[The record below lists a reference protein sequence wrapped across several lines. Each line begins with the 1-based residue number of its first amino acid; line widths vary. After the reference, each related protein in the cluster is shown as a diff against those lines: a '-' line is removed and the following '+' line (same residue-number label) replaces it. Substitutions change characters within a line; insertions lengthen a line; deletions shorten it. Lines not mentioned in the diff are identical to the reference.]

1 MATLILLVYAFFLAA
16 ILLYNLLQ
24 LNLLFHYLRRG
35 EIAPPPPLD
44 PARLPLVTI
53 QLPLFN
59 EPYVAE
65 RLIDNILA
73 LDYPRDRFEVQVL
86 DDSTDGTTALCE
98 AKAAHYR
105 AQGFD
110 VQVIHRTDRWGYKA
124 GALADGLPR
133 AKGEFVAV
141 FDADFLPN
149 PQFLRRTL
157 GYFQDPKVG
166 VVQTRWTHLNEDYSL
181 FAKLQA
187 LQLNV
192 HFTIEQMGRRA
203 GHHFLQFNGTAGI
216 WRKSAIADA
225 GGWRADTLTEDLDL
239 SYRAQMR
246 GWEILYLEEVEA
258 PAELPV
264 EMNGIK
270 SQQFRWMKG
279 GAENARL
286 LTPLVLKADL
296 PLATRLHALAHL
308 FNSSVFLAVL
318 MIALTSVALVPF
330 MDQLGAYTGF
340 LSLSLLGL
348 VGVATVY
355 FVANLRLLPRPRTLR
370 QVLALIFYFP
380 LLLTLSMGLSLHNS
394 VAVIEGLLGIKSSFV
409 RTPKFNIVGQRR
421 GKMDRRQ
428 RNPIGKSLIVEG
440 LLTLLFAAALG
451 MAVSLQSYG
460 FFIFHLM
467 LTIGFGAIFVAS
479 WRER

>member
-1 MATLILLVYAFFLAA
+1 MLTVIFGIYVFSLAVILA
-16 ILLYNLLQ
+16 YNFLQ
-24 LNLLFHYLRRG
+24 LNLLAHYVATGRRS
-35 EIAPPPPLD
+35 PPPPID
-44 PARLPLVTI
+44 PDNLPLVTV

-73 LDYPRDRFEVQVL
+73 LDYPRDRLEVQVL
-86 DDSTDGTTALCE
+86 DDSTDATTAICE
-98 AKAAHYR
+98 KRVAFYR
-105 AQGFD
+105 DQGFD
-110 VQVIHRTDRWGYKA
+110 IKVIHRSNRSGYKA
-124 GALADGLPR
+124 GALASGLPL
-133 AKGEFVAV
+133 AKGEFVAI

-149 PQFLRRTL
+149 PQFLQKTL
-157 GYFQDPKVG
+157 GYFRNPRVG

-192 HFTIEQMGRRA
+192 HFTVEQMGRKA

-216 WRKSAIADA
+216 WRRQAILDA

-239 SYRAQMR
+239 SYRAQMK
-246 GWEILYLEEVEA
+246 GWEIVFLDDVEA

-286 LTPLVLKADL
+286 LSPMVLNGDFPLSTK
-296 PLATRLHALAHL
+296 LHALAHL
-308 FNSSVFLAVL
+308 FNSSIFVAVL
-318 MIALTSVALVPF
+318 MLALTSVALLPF
-330 MDQLGAYTGF
+330 FDQLSVDTRF
-340 LSLSLLGL
+340 LSFSLLGL
-348 VGVATVY
+348 VGVAAVY
-355 FVANLRLLPRPRTLR
+355 FYANFRLLPRPLALR

-380 LLLTLSMGLSLHNS
+380 VLLTMSLGLSFHNT
-394 VAVIEGLLGIKSSFV
+394 VAVIEGFLGIKSSFV
-409 RTPKFNIVGQRR
+409 RTPKYNIVGRMRTTVDKAQ
-421 GKMDRRQ
+421 KI
-428 RNPIGKSLIVEG
+428 PISNSLLIEG
-440 LLTLLFAAALG
+440 LLALIFASALVMG
-451 MAVSLQSYG
+451 VVFQTWG
-460 FFIFHLM
+460 FFVFHLM
-467 LTIGFGAIFVAS
+467 LAVGFGTVFVVS

>member
-1 MATLILLVYAFFLAA
+1 MATLILVVYAFFLAA

-35 EIAPPPPLD
+35 KIVPPPPLD
-44 PARLPLVTI
+44 PASLPLVTI
-53 QLPLFN
+53 QLPLYN

-86 DDSTDGTTALCE
+86 DDSTDGTTAQCE
-98 AKAAHYR
+98 RKAAHFR

-110 VQVIHRTDRWGYKA
+110 IQVIHRTDRWGYKA

-133 AKGEFVAV
+133 AKGEFIAV

-157 GYFQDPKVG
+157 GYFQHPKVG

-246 GWEILYLEEVEA
+246 GWEIVYLEDVEA

-286 LTPLVLKADL
+286 LTPLVLKADI
-296 PLATRLHALAHL
+296 PLSTRLHAMAHL
-308 FNSSVFLAVL
+308 LNSSVFLAVL
-318 MIALTSVALVPF
+318 MIALTSVALVPV
-330 MDQLGAYTGF
+330 MDRYGAYTGF

-380 LLLTLSMGLSLHNS
+380 LLLTLSMGLSFHNS

-409 RTPKFNIVGQRR
+409 RTPKFNIVGQQR
-421 GKMDRRQ
+421 GKTDRRQ
-428 RNPIGKSLIVEG
+428 RNPIGKSLIIEG
-440 LLTLLFAAALG
+440 LLTLLFASALVI
-451 MAVSLQSYG
+451 AVSLQSYG

-467 LTIGFGAIFVAS
+467 LAIGFGAIFVAS

>member
-1 MATLILLVYAFFLAA
+1 LATLILVVYAFFLAA

-35 EIAPPPPLD
+35 KIAPPPSLD
-44 PARLPLVTI
+44 PASLPLVTI
-53 QLPLFN
+53 QLPLYN

-98 AKAAHYR
+98 RKATHYR

-110 VQVIHRTDRWGYKA
+110 IQVIHRTDRWGYKA

-133 AKGEFVAV
+133 AKGEFIAV

-246 GWEILYLEEVEA
+246 GWEIVYLEDVEA

-286 LTPLVLKADL
+286 LTPLVLKADI
-296 PLATRLHALAHL
+296 PLATRLHAMAHL
-308 FNSSVFLAVL
+308 LNSSVFLAVL
-318 MIALTSVALVPF
+318 MIALTSVALVPV
-330 MDQLGAYTGF
+330 MDQYGAYTGF

-355 FVANLRLLPRPRTLR
+355 FVANLHLLPRPRTLR

-380 LLLTLSMGLSLHNS
+380 LLLTLSMGLSFHNS

-421 GKMDRRQ
+421 GKTDRRQ
-428 RNPIGKSLIVEG
+428 RNPIGKSLIIEG
-440 LLTLLFAAALG
+440 LLTLLFASALVI
-451 MAVSLQSYG
+451 AVSLQSYG

-467 LTIGFGAIFVAS
+467 LAIGFGAIFVAS

>member
-1 MATLILLVYAFFLAA
+1 MATLILVVYAFFLAA

-35 EIAPPPPLD
+35 KIVPPPPLD
-44 PARLPLVTI
+44 LASLPLVTI
-53 QLPLFN
+53 QLPLYN

-98 AKAAHYR
+98 RKAAHYR

-110 VQVIHRTDRWGYKA
+110 IQVMHRTDRWGYKA

-133 AKGEFVAV
+133 AKGEFIAV

-157 GYFQDPKVG
+157 GYFQHPKVG

-246 GWEILYLEEVEA
+246 GWEIVYLEDVEA

-286 LTPLVLKADL
+286 LTPLVLKADI
-296 PLATRLHALAHL
+296 PLSTRLHAMAHL
-308 FNSSVFLAVL
+308 LNSSVFLAVL
-318 MIALTSVALVPF
+318 MIALTSVALVPV
-330 MDQLGAYTGF
+330 MDRYGAYTGF

-355 FVANLRLLPRPRTLR
+355 FVANLRLLPRPRTFR

-380 LLLTLSMGLSLHNS
+380 LLLTLSMGLSFHNS

-409 RTPKFNIVGQRR
+409 RTPKFNIVGQQR
-421 GKMDRRQ
+421 GKTDRRQ
-428 RNPIGKSLIVEG
+428 RNPIGKSLIIEG
-440 LLTLLFAAALG
+440 LLTLLFASALVI
-451 MAVSLQSYG
+451 AVSLQSYG

-467 LTIGFGAIFVAS
+467 LAIGFGAIFVAS

>member
-1 MATLILLVYAFFLAA
+1 MATLILVVYAFFLAA

-35 EIAPPPPLD
+35 KIVPPPPLD
-44 PARLPLVTI
+44 LASLPLVTI
-53 QLPLFN
+53 QLPLYN

-98 AKAAHYR
+98 RKAAHYR

-110 VQVIHRTDRWGYKA
+110 IQVIHRTDRWGYKA

-133 AKGEFVAV
+133 AKGEFIAV

-157 GYFQDPKVG
+157 GYFQHPKVG

-246 GWEILYLEEVEA
+246 GWEIVYLEDVEA

-286 LTPLVLKADL
+286 LTPLVLKADI
-296 PLATRLHALAHL
+296 PLSTRLHAMAHL
-308 FNSSVFLAVL
+308 LNSSVFLAVL
-318 MIALTSVALVPF
+318 MIALTSVALVPV
-330 MDQLGAYTGF
+330 MDRYGAYTGF

-355 FVANLRLLPRPRTLR
+355 FVANLRLLPRPRTFR

-380 LLLTLSMGLSLHNS
+380 LLLTLSMGLSFHNS

-409 RTPKFNIVGQRR
+409 RTPKFNIVGQQR
-421 GKMDRRQ
+421 GKTDRRQ
-428 RNPIGKSLIVEG
+428 RNPIGKSLIIEG
-440 LLTLLFAAALG
+440 LLTLLFASALVI
-451 MAVSLQSYG
+451 AVSLQSYG

-467 LTIGFGAIFVAS
+467 LAIGFGAIFVAS

>member
-1 MATLILLVYAFFLAA
+1 MATLILGVYAFFLAA

-35 EIAPPPPLD
+35 RVPSPPPLD
-44 PARLPLVTI
+44 PASLPLVTI

-73 LDYPRDRFEVQVL
+73 LDYPRERLEVQVL
-86 DDSTDGTTALCE
+86 DDSTDGTTTLCE
-98 AKAAHYR
+98 RKAAHYR

-110 VQVIHRTDRWGYKA
+110 IQVIHRTDRWGYKA

-149 PQFLRRTL
+149 PQFLRHTL

-166 VVQTRWTHLNEDYSL
+166 VVQTRWTHLNDDYSL
-181 FAKLQA
+181 FTRLQA

-192 HFTIEQMGRRA
+192 HFTIEQTGRRT
-203 GHHFLQFNGTAGI
+203 GNHFLQFNGTAGI
-216 WRKSAIADA
+216 WRRRAIEDA

-239 SYRAQMR
+239 SFRAQLR
-246 GWEILYLEEVEA
+246 HWQIVYLEDVEA

-286 LTPLVLKADL
+286 LAPLVLKADL
-296 PLATRLHALAHL
+296 DLSTRLHALAHL
-308 FNSSVFLAVL
+308 ANSSVFLAVL
-318 MIALTSVALVPF
+318 MIALTSVVLVPF

-348 VGVATVY
+348 VGVAAVY
-355 FVANLRLLPRPRTLR
+355 FVANLRLQPRPLSLQR
-370 QVLALIFYFP
+370 VLALIFYFP
-380 LLLTLSMGLSLHNS
+380 LLLTLSMGLSFHNS

-428 RNPIGKSLIVEG
+428 RNPIGKSLIIEG
-440 LLTLLFAAALG
+440 LLALLFALALG
-451 MAVSLQSYG
+451 MAVSFQSYG
-460 FFIFHLM
+460 FFLFHLM
-467 LTIGFGAIFVAS
+467 LAIGFGTIFVAS

>member
-1 MATLILLVYAFFLAA
+1 MATLILVVYAFFLAA

-35 EIAPPPPLD
+35 KIVPPPPLD
-44 PARLPLVTI
+44 PASLPLVTI
-53 QLPLFN
+53 QLPLYN

-98 AKAAHYR
+98 RKAAHYR

-110 VQVIHRTDRWGYKA
+110 IQVIHRTDRWGYKA

-133 AKGEFVAV
+133 AKGEFIAV

-157 GYFQDPKVG
+157 GYFQHPKVG

-246 GWEILYLEEVEA
+246 GWEIVYLEDVEA

-286 LTPLVLKADL
+286 LTPLVLKADI
-296 PLATRLHALAHL
+296 PLSTRLHAMAHL
-308 FNSSVFLAVL
+308 LNSSVFLAVL
-318 MIALTSVALVPF
+318 MIALTSVALVPV
-330 MDQLGAYTGF
+330 MDRYGAYTGF

-380 LLLTLSMGLSLHNS
+380 LLLTLSMGLSFHNS
-394 VAVIEGLLGIKSSFV
+394 VAVIEGLLGIKSSFL
-409 RTPKFNIVGQRR
+409 RTPKFNIVGQQR
-421 GKMDRRQ
+421 GKTDRRQ
-428 RNPIGKSLIVEG
+428 RNPIGKSLIIEG
-440 LLTLLFAAALG
+440 LLTLLFASALVI
-451 MAVSLQSYG
+451 AVSLQSYG

-467 LTIGFGAIFVAS
+467 LAIGFGAIFVAS

>member
-1 MATLILLVYAFFLAA
+1 MATLILVVYAFFLAA

-35 EIAPPPPLD
+35 EIVPPPPLD
-44 PARLPLVTI
+44 PASLPLVTI
-53 QLPLFN
+53 QLPLYN

-98 AKAAHYR
+98 RKAAHYR

-110 VQVIHRTDRWGYKA
+110 IQVIHRTDRWGYKA

-133 AKGEFVAV
+133 AKGEFIAV

-157 GYFQDPKVG
+157 GYFQHPKVG

-246 GWEILYLEEVEA
+246 GWEIVYLEDVEA

-286 LTPLVLKADL
+286 LTPLVLKADI
-296 PLATRLHALAHL
+296 PLSTRLHAMAHL
-308 FNSSVFLAVL
+308 LNSSVFLAVL
-318 MIALTSVALVPF
+318 MIALTSVALVPV
-330 MDQLGAYTGF
+330 MDRYGAYTGF

-380 LLLTLSMGLSLHNS
+380 LLLTLSMGLSFHNS

-409 RTPKFNIVGQRR
+409 RTPKFNIVGQQR
-421 GKMDRRQ
+421 GKTDRRQ
-428 RNPIGKSLIVEG
+428 RNPIGKSLIIEG
-440 LLTLLFAAALG
+440 LLTLLFASALVI
-451 MAVSLQSYG
+451 AVSLQSYG

-467 LTIGFGAIFVAS
+467 LAIGFGAIFVAS

>member
-1 MATLILLVYAFFLAA
+1 MAILILSVYAFFLGA

-35 EIAPPPPLD
+35 KVPPPPPLD

-59 EPYVAE
+59 EPFVAE

-98 AKAAHYR
+98 RKAAHYR
-105 AQGFD
+105 DLGFD
-110 VQVIHRTDRWGYKA
+110 IQVIHRTDRWGYKA

-149 PQFLRRTL
+149 PPFLRHTL

-192 HFTIEQMGRRA
+192 HFTIEQMGRKA

-216 WRKSAIADA
+216 WRKSTIADA

-246 GWEILYLEEVEA
+246 GWEIVYLEEVEA

-286 LTPLVLKADL
+286 LAPLVLKADL
-296 PLATRLHALAHL
+296 NLSTRLHALAHL
-308 FNSSVFLAVL
+308 CNSSVFLAVL
-318 MIALTSVALVPF
+318 MIALTSVALVPLIP
-330 MDQLGAYTGF
+330 QLGAYTGF

-348 VGVATVY
+348 VGVAAVY
-355 FVANLRLLPRPRTLR
+355 FYANLRLLPRPHTPR
-370 QVLALIFYFP
+370 QVLALVFYFP
-380 LLLTLSMGLSLHNS
+380 LLLTLSMGLSFHNS

-409 RTPKFNIVGQRR
+409 RTPKFNIVGQQR

-428 RNPIGKSLIVEG
+428 RNPIGKSLIIEG
-440 LLTLLFAAALG
+440 LLALLFAGALG
-451 MAVSLQSYG
+451 IAVAFQSFG

-467 LTIGFGAIFVAS
+467 LAIGFGTIFVAS